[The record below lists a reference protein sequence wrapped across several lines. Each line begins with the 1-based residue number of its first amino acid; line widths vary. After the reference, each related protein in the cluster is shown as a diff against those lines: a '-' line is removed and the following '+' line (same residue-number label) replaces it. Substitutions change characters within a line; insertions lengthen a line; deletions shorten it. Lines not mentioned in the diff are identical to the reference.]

1 MLEVKATK
9 QGTDREVVAM
19 VDLGDNLQDAI
30 EKFGEEVVFTNFQAQ
45 AKIRAQAIMRDMLT
59 AGKTD
64 EEINEFM
71 ASWKP
76 GSARERITDPKIAF
90 LRRFEKLSEE
100 EQNKYIEEL
109 MAKIKRA

>member
-64 EEINEFM
+64 EEINKFM

>member
-1 MLEVKATK
+1 
-9 QGTDREVVAM
+9 
-19 VDLGDNLQDAI
+19 
-30 EKFGEEVVFTNFQAQ
+30 
-45 AKIRAQAIMRDMLT
+45 
-59 AGKTD
+59 
-64 EEINEFM
+64 M

>member
-59 AGKTD
+59 AGRPMKRL
-64 EEINEFM
+64 M
-71 ASWKP
+71 SSWP
-76 GSARERITDPKIAF
+76 AGSLAQLVSA
-90 LRRFEKLSEE
+90 
-100 EQNKYIEEL
+100 
-109 MAKIKRA
+109 